1 MAKNGAWRGS
11 IQTWKQRIES
21 WISRSSPQDLLSV
34 DIFFDMKPV
43 YGDESL
49 ALSIWQDGFDRA
61 RHNAGFAKLLV
72 DASAAHTA
80 SGLTWL
86 GRLNTKGGRIDLKRA
101 GTFGLVTGA
110 RALAIR
116 HHVVERSTYARL
128 AGLRAKGVGHE
139 IDFGRFEQ
147 ALDLLLTVMLRQ
159 QVMDVGLGHPPGSAV
174 ATQTMSRFERVQ
186 LREALASIAHVEMFV
201 RDLLF

>member
-21 WISRSSPQDLLSV
+21 WISRSSPRDLLSV
-34 DIFFDMKPV
+34 DVFFDMKPV

-72 DASAAHTA
+72 GASAAHTA

-86 GRLNTKGGRIDLKRA
+86 GRLNTKRGRIDLKRA

-139 IDFGRFEQ
+139 IDLGRFEQ
-147 ALDLLLTVMLRQ
+147 ALDLFLTVMLRQ
-159 QVMDVGLGHPPGSAV
+159 QVMDVGLGHPPGSGV

-186 LREALASIAHVEMFV
+186 LREALASIAHVETFV